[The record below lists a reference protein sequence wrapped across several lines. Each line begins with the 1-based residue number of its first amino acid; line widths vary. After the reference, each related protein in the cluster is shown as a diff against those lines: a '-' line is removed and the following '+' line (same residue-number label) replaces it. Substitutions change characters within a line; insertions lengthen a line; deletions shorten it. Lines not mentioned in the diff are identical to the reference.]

1 MKECKPRYKIRAHH
15 GMCLAFFQGKGY
27 SDEFA
32 KHMAEVKRLLETN
45 PLVCVTKQTD
55 VICRAC
61 PNNQAGVCVSSE
73 TVAEYDRQVL
83 LRCNLPEGKVLPFR
97 TFEKMVYEHILIP
110 GKREEICGSCEW
122 SSLCQLTSSEV
133 WKKEKL

>member
-1 MKECKPRYKIRAHH
+1 MKDDNSFYKIRAHH

-45 PLVCVTKQTD
+45 PPVCITKKAD
-55 VICRAC
+55 IICDAC
-61 PNNQAGVCVSSE
+61 PNNREGVCTSSE
-73 TVAEYDRQVL
+73 LVAEYDRQVL
-83 LRCNLPEGKVLPFR
+83 LRCELQEETVMPFLE
-97 TFEKMVYEHILIP
+97 FQKMVYDSILIP
-110 GKREEICGSCEW
+110 GKREEICGNCEW

-133 WKKEKL
+133 